1 MSFSRVHLPL
11 HPLRLPLTLSLR
23 LQLPIGLN
31 SNYVASPCILSAPT
45 FSTACPG
52 SSSAH
57 LISSRSL
64 SSLTSSSWSQSRP
77 SLSTSQSLTPCSSQ
91 SSPLSSHY
99 VSSST
104 RGNNTTYQRTPT
116 PTSLTPRTTTA
127 STSDKLGLIRFFSTS
142 HKLSHPRG
150 VSSAAAGEATVA
162 SSIGRKRYINPSE
175 DDQEFEDIV
184 GRSGDVRGGGR
195 QGWGRQ
201 GGAEG
206 SVWKPVLVGL
216 FVFILSSPTHFDWTR
231 YIQLPALLVIKRILT
246 PQPYHSFLTHF

>member
-1 MSFSRVHLPL
+1 MHLFL
-11 HPLRLPLTLSLR
+11 RPLRLPLSLRLR

-31 SNYVASPCILSAPT
+31 SNYVASPSILSAPT
-45 FSTACPG
+45 FSTACPS

-57 LISSRSL
+57 LISFRSL

-77 SLSTSQSLTPCSSQ
+77 SLSTSPSLTSCSSR

-99 VSSST
+99 

-116 PTSLTPRTTTA
+116 ATSLTPKTTTV
-127 STSDKLGLIRFFSTS
+127 STSDKLGLLRFFSTS

-201 GGAEG
+201 GRGGG
-206 SVWKPVLVGL
+206 SVWKPVLVGP
-216 FVFILSSPTHFDWTR
+216 FVFNLFLS
-231 YIQLPALLVIKRILT
+231 Y
-246 PQPYHSFLTHF
+246 SF